1 MKSRII
7 LLYILSILLLQGLTV
22 FQAMAEEQPKFNKA
36 KEKALGKKKPF
47 IAGEHYI
54 VLDKPMA
61 ARDSS
66 KIEVVEMFSYGCPHC
81 YEFEPIIKQWAESQ
95 AKDVDFWFFPAVWNK
110 PMELFARAFYVAQD
124 LNVEKKIHL
133 PLFSAITVEHELIR
147 NETELANFFAK
158 FKVDNKA
165 FMKAFKSKKVVDQ
178 VEQAK
183 IRVENYK
190 PVGVPELVINGKY
203 RIDRMHAGGLKE
215 MLEVAEFLI
224 NNERKMKKN
233 NELHN

>member
-1 MKSRII
+1 MKFRKI
-7 LLYILSILLLQGLTV
+7 LLCILSILLLHGFTV
-22 FQAMAEEQPKFNKA
+22 FQVMAEEQAKINKA
-36 KEKALGKKKPF
+36 KDLASVKKEPF
-47 IAGEHYI
+47 IAGQHYI
-54 VLDKPMA
+54 VLDKPITT
-61 ARDSS
+61 RDNS

-81 YEFEPIIKQWAESQ
+81 YEFEPFIKQWAESQ

-124 LNVEKKIHL
+124 LNVEQKIHL
-133 PLFSAITVEHELIR
+133 PLFSAIAVEHKLIS

-158 FKVDNKA
+158 FNVDKKA
-165 FMKAFKSKKVVDQ
+165 FIKAYKSKKVVDQ

-203 RIDRMHAGGLKE
+203 RVDRMHAGGLKE

-224 NNERKMKKN
+224 NNERKMKSK
-233 NELHN
+233 

>member
-1 MKSRII
+1 MKFRKI
-7 LLYILSILLLQGLTV
+7 LLCILSIVLLHGFTV
-22 FQAMAEEQPKFNKA
+22 FQVIAEEQSKINKVKDLA
-36 KEKALGKKKPF
+36 SVKKSSF
-47 IAGEHYI
+47 IAGQHYI
-54 VLDKPMA
+54 VLDKPIA
-61 ARDSS
+61 TRDNR

-81 YEFEPIIKQWAESQ
+81 YEFEPFIKQWATRQ

-124 LNVEKKIHL
+124 LNVEQKIHL
-133 PLFSAITVEHELIR
+133 PLFSAIAVEHKLIS

-158 FKVDNKA
+158 FNVDKKVFIKA
-165 FMKAFKSKKVVDQ
+165 YKSKKVVDQ

-203 RIDRMHAGGLKE
+203 RVDRMHAGGLKE

-224 NNERKMKKN
+224 NNERKIKSK
-233 NELHN
+233 